1 MAYYYKA
8 SAVPYTCTVRA
19 PTCTR
24 PLPIRTEV
32 RTGKYPQVPTVPPGK
47 LVYIQIDGIYITDIK
62 PAPNGPALHTSDRTP
77 KARHT
82 TQPTGHRDT
91 PPPNI
96 DQPQPA
102 HQRKFWTILASSD
115 PDSCYPISA
124 LYAMTPLSWT
134 ILSSRDPPKYH
145 PSGHFL

>member
-1 MAYYYKA
+1 MTYYYKA
-8 SAVPYTCTVRA
+8 SAVPYTRTVRA

-62 PAPNGPALHTSDRTP
+62 PAPKDRHYTHPTGHPRPGTP
-77 KARHT
+77 
-82 TQPTGHRDT
+82 QPTGRRDT
-91 PPPNI
+91 PPPILTNHSQHI
-96 DQPQPA
+96 KESSGHHWRHQIRTPA
-102 HQRKFWTILASSD
+102 IQ
-115 PDSCYPISA
+115 SA
-124 LYAMTPLSWT
+124 RHKQMTPLSWT
-134 ILSSRDPPKYH
+134 ILSSRDPPKTH

>member
-1 MAYYYKA
+1 MTYYYKA
-8 SAVPYTCTVRA
+8 SAVPYTRTVRA

-62 PAPNGPALHTSDRTP
+62 PAPKDRHYTHPTGHPRPGTP
-77 KARHT
+77 
-82 TQPTGHRDT
+82 QPTGRRDT
-91 PPPNI
+91 PPPILTNHSQHI
-96 DQPQPA
+96 KESTGHHWRHQIRTPA
-102 HQRKFWTILASSD
+102 IQ
-115 PDSCYPISA
+115 SA
-124 LYAMTPLSWT
+124 RYKRMTPLSWT
-134 ILSSRDPPKYH
+134 ILSSRDPPKTH

>member
-1 MAYYYKA
+1 MTYYYKA
-8 SAVPYTCTVRA
+8 SAVPYTRTVRA

-62 PAPNGPALHTSDRTP
+62 PAPKDRHYTHPTGHPRPGTP
-77 KARHT
+77 
-82 TQPTGHRDT
+82 QPTGHRDT

-134 ILSSRDPPKYH
+134 ILSSRDPPKTH

>member
-1 MAYYYKA
+1 MTYDYKA

-47 LVYIQIDGIYITDIK
+47 LVYIQKDVIYITDIK
-62 PAPNGPALHTSDRTP
+62 PAPKDRHYT
-77 KARHT
+77 H
-82 TQPTGHRDT
+82 PTGH
-91 PPPNI
+91 
-96 DQPQPA
+96 QGPA
-102 HQRKFWTILASSD
+102 HHNRPDAEIRRHQYRPITASTSKKILDTTGVIRSGLLLSNQR
-115 PDSCYPISA
+115 
-124 LYAMTPLSWT
+124 MTPLSWT
-134 ILSSRDPPKYH
+134 ILSSRDPPKTH